1 MDWPWAVGRRFLPDV
16 LSTGQKP
23 AQFVMNCLQRYSG
36 FEKFAELVPAVPFI
50 YTLKID
56 VIQVGRVTG
65 VLARQGE
72 CFALIMAP
80 WS

>member
-1 MDWPWAVGRRFLPDV
+1 
-16 LSTGQKP
+16 
-23 AQFVMNCLQRYSG
+23 MNCLQRYSG
-36 FEKFAELVPAVPFI
+36 FEEFAELVPAVPFI

-56 VIQVGRVTG
+56 VIQVGRVKG
-65 VLARQGE
+65 VLAIQGE